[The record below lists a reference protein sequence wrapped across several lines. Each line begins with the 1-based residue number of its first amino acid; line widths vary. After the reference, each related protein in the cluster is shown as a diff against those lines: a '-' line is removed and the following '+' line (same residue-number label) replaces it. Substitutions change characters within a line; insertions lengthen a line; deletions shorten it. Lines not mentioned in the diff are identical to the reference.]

1 MFFSDVFFFK
11 QKTAYEMR
19 ISDWSSDVC
28 SSDLARQLV
37 RDLFDLIA
45 AKLRLDAVV
54 NYDLVENSGDHCSWL
69 HLVAYCGISDEM
81 ARKYERLVL
90 EETICCNI
98 VRAAQMVHITT
109 IQRSDDRLTAI
120 LREAGFNA
128 FAGIPLKVRD
138 RTIGLLGFGRRWTG
152 HFGKGELDF
161 LQTVSTYVASAE
173 DHVHADAA
181 LRASEDRKST
191 RLNSSH

>member
-54 NYDLVENSGDHCSWL
+54 NYDLVENAGDHGSWL
-69 HLVAYCGISDEM
+69 QLVAYCGISDEM
-81 ARKYERLVL
+81 ARKYERLAL
-90 EETICCNI
+90 EETICGNI

-120 LREAGFNA
+120 
-128 FAGIPLKVRD
+128 
-138 RTIGLLGFGRRWTG
+138 
-152 HFGKGELDF
+152 
-161 LQTVSTYVASAE
+161 
-173 DHVHADAA
+173 
-181 LRASEDRKST
+181 DRKST